1 MGAATRL
8 RAGDRSP
15 RVRAVRT
22 QLLHSGDLPADPLDD
37 AGVPSDLFD
46 PALDQAVR
54 SFQQRRGLLV
64 DGVVGPQT
72 SRALDGSRWRLGD
85 RILRHTPGHLVSGDD
100 VSELQERLMALGF
113 FSGRVDGVLGEMTE
127 QALRELQHGVGL
139 DPDGTCGP
147 HTLRAL
153 ASLARTVGGGNAH
166 ALRERSEVT
175 TAGASVTGRVI
186 VLDPAH
192 EEGEPPRGGKELR
205 GHGLSGHEVAYDL
218 VRRVEGRLAAIG
230 VTTVLT
236 HSARHSPSV
245 AERAALAADVRADL
259 LVSISC
265 ESQPGSSAHG
275 VATYFWGDDRI
286 STRSAVGERLA
297 DLVQREVVARTDLLD
312 CRSHPRTWDLLR
324 FTPMPAVQI
333 ACGYLSHPGDALRLA
348 DPAFR
353 DTLAEAVVAAIRRL
367 YLPEDEDVTTGSL
380 QVSDVLAAHGSSER

>member
-1 MGAATRL
+1 M
-8 RAGDRSP
+8 
-15 RVRAVRT
+15 
-22 QLLHSGDLPADPLDD
+22 QLVHAGDLPVDVADD
-37 AGVPSDLFD
+37 ADVPSDLFD
-46 PALDQAVR
+46 QALDRAVR

-64 DGVVGPQT
+64 DGVIGAQT

-100 VSELQERLMALGF
+100 VSELQERLMVLGF
-113 FSGRVDGVLGEMTE
+113 FSGRVDGVLGELTE
-127 QALRELQHGVGL
+127 QALRELQRGVGL

-166 ALRERSEVT
+166 ALRERSEMT
-175 TAGASVTGRVI
+175 TSGASLTGRVI

-192 EEGEPPRGGKELR
+192 PEEEPSHGGKEL
-205 GHGLSGHEVAYDL
+205 GGEGPGGEGLSGEGVGGNGLNAHEVAYDL
-218 VRRVEGRLAAIG
+218 ARRVEGRLAAIG

-236 HSARHSPSV
+236 RSSRRSPSV

-259 LVSISC
+259 LVSMHC

-286 STRSAVGERLA
+286 GTRSAVGERLA

-333 ACGYLSHPGDALRLA
+333 ACGYLSHPGDARRLA

-353 DTLAEAVVAAIRRL
+353 DALAEAIVAAIRRL
-367 YLPEDEDVTTGSL
+367 YLPEDEDATTGSL
-380 QVSDVLAAHGSSER
+380 QVGDVLAHGSSER